1 MNENIAKIQKNMV
14 TVFEGYVNDQKFDSR
29 EAMNLYIGQCISE
42 GKPISNI
49 SYSTTSKYIPAEGKR
64 PSEGL
69 RKIEEKQNEISWMKM
84 VEKLN
89 TKVPQPY
96 ENVIAYITP
105 FVTENVMVNEDN
117 SAAIMEDFKQKL
129 NRRMH
134 FLENEVFS
142 RIRTWK
148 YDTKQVDQWLEKLQ
162 LSLKHKLEWSNRR
175 IETIEDFLNKLPE
188 SDNDFTNFI
197 RNQVNITYL
206 ETFYNLY
213 GEVAGF
219 CSALIDIVQEVRKAN
234 KA

>member
-1 MNENIAKIQKNMV
+1 
-14 TVFEGYVNDQKFDSR
+14 
-29 EAMNLYIGQCISE
+29 
-42 GKPISNI
+42 
-49 SYSTTSKYIPAEGKR
+49 
-64 PSEGL
+64 
-69 RKIEEKQNEISWMKM
+69 MKM